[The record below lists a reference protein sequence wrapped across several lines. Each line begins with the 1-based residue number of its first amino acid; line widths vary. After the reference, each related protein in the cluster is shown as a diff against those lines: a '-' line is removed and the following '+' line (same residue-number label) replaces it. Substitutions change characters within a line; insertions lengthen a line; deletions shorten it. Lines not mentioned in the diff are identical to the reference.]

1 MNVSKL
7 RIGEICYSK
16 DLNTEHIC
24 DMEKT
29 CSPQAGR
36 GVKVSERCLIK
47 KLEDCSKVVEMRTK
61 ICRNYW
67 IWTHCV
73 KDHDKSK
80 VFMQRMTSY
89 IRIFKLN
96 FRIV

>member
-36 GVKVSERCLIK
+36 GVKVSERCLVK
-47 KLEDCSKVVEMRTK
+47 KIRGLFKSSRDEDQNMSQLLDMDPR
-61 ICRNYW
+61 
-67 IWTHCV
+67 
-73 KDHDKSK
+73 
-80 VFMQRMTSY
+80 
-89 IRIFKLN
+89 
-96 FRIV
+96 